1 MKRLS
6 LYILT
11 AMIALLGV
19 STLNAQDRAQWMSE
33 LRQYKRSYFAKELE
47 LTREQQ
53 NKFFPLYEEMEEQTG
68 KLEEETRL
76 MEKRL
81 TDAPDASDLEYE
93 KATEAIYETKV
104 KQATLEQ
111 SYLEKFSQV
120 LSPKQLF
127 ELKSVERR
135 FSRDMVK
142 QYSRLR
148 SKK

>member
-11 AMIALLGV
+11 AMIALLGTGT
-19 STLNAQDRAQWMSE
+19 SHAQDRAQWMNE
-33 LRQYKRSYFAKELE
+33 IRQYKRSYFAKELD

-68 KLEEETRL
+68 KLEEETRML
-76 MEKRL
+76 EKRVA
-81 TDAPDASDLEYE
+81 DAPDASNLEYE
-93 KATEAIYETKV
+93 KATEAIYESKV
-104 KQATLEQ
+104 KQAELEQ

-127 ELKSVERR
+127 ELKGVERR

-142 QYSRLR
+142 QYNRLR

>member
-1 MKRLS
+1 
-6 LYILT
+6 
-11 AMIALLGV
+11 MIALLGV